1 MKIDGQRVIWSETA
15 HPLTMQT
22 RVMNF
27 SIDEDEENADVFGVR
42 LSDIPKQPS
51 PYQDGPEMI
60 SCKLTL
66 ILDMKAET
74 IQLEQLEFG
83 VDVYGENPVA
93 QVDTDKI
100 GHKLTMKK
108 IGFRKYE
115 VDESALSEEYPRNA
129 IVDTLKQAAYKGA
142 R

>member
-22 RVMNF
+22 RIMTF
-27 SIDEDEENADVFGVR
+27 SIDEDEENTDVFGVK

-51 PYQDGPEMI
+51 PYQNGPEMI
-60 SCKLTL
+60 SSKLTF
-66 ILDMKAET
+66 ILDMKADT
-74 IQLEQLEFG
+74 ITLELLEFG

-93 QVDTDKI
+93 QVDPDKI

-115 VDESALSEEYPRNA
+115 IDESALSVEYPRNA
-129 IVDTLKQAAYKGA
+129 IVDALMLAAYKGA